1 MFMRASP
8 LTASKLIGDDPVSK
22 IAFYGDEK
30 PLLKIIQEAVSPADL
45 QDKKTTSLD
54 EAPDDYH
61 SMGM

>member
-1 MFMRASP
+1 
-8 LTASKLIGDDPVSK
+8 
-22 IAFYGDEK
+22 
-30 PLLKIIQEAVSPADL
+30 LLKIIQEAVSLADL